1 MNDQNKQDHLTAP
14 TILPVKRRRGRPR
27 KDGGLAKRVM
37 LQTPTTPATEN
48 SKTQQHAE
56 VSQKDSTSE
65 NMLGQIISGVIDG
78 CFDAGY
84 FLSIKI
90 GNSANTFRGLVFE
103 PGRFSPITAANDI
116 APQVKMYHR
125 SQVIKLQDQDNRTDK
140 PNQLEKQLNVSP
152 GQDLLSEPVPN
163 ATLVRTNQH
172 ANPDQTLKTQS
183 QYIPILENL
192 RMVEQDEVM
201 QVFEVA
207 NQSESPK
214 LNAEQGKCVVSE
226 SILEPKA
233 GEETIKRRQN
243 KLTDSIIQPVTLVY
257 ANLNSSNES
266 IQHNNVVDKSQET
279 DVDHQQQVEP
289 EVEKNKSNLG
299 ISPQPKELVQCELKK
314 LNFISQ
320 ELTIVNP
327 ELQPKELSQTGQGN
341 QDLQPHQNPPFS
353 ELNSVAQESL
363 AAESKVQSSDPI
375 HNEVKSSSF
384 ELHYVDDMPQAVE
397 SVQGKPNPD
406 RNQVLV
412 TDDNQVLPQESIS
425 ESTDFM
431 MEKQSFSN
439 IAELQQSTHI
449 GTEVKAVGNQE
460 SSHERKQATDPSD
473 EVVLVSQCAPQPED
487 ADTEKSDYA
496 ANLETQTNSHSRN

>member
-1 MNDQNKQDHLTAP
+1 MNDQNKHDHHTAP
-14 TILPVKRRRGRPR
+14 TIPPAKRRRGRPR

-48 SKTQQHAE
+48 SNKIQQHAE
-56 VSQKDSTSE
+56 MSQKDSTSE
-65 NMLGQIISGVIDG
+65 NMLGQIVSGVVDG

-84 FLSIKI
+84 FLSINI
-90 GNSANTFRGLVFE
+90 GNNANTFRGLVFE
-103 PGRFSPITAANDI
+103 PGQFSPITAANDI

-125 SQVIKLQDQDNRTDK
+125 SQVIKLLDQDNRTDK

-152 GQDLLSEPVPN
+152 GQDLPSEPMSN
-163 ATLVRTNQH
+163 ATLVPTNQH
-172 ANPDQTLKTQS
+172 ANPDQTLKIQS
-183 QYIPILENL
+183 QSIPILENL
-192 RMVEQDEVM
+192 IMVEQDEVM

-214 LNAEQGKCVVSE
+214 LNAEQGKYVGSE

-233 GEETIKRRQN
+233 SEETSKECENQ
-243 KLTDSIIQPVTLVY
+243 LMDSIIQPGTLVY
-257 ANLNSSNES
+257 TNLNSSNES
-266 IQHNNVVDKSQET
+266 IQHNNVVDKSQEM
-279 DVDHQQQVEP
+279 DLDHQQQVES

-299 ISPQPKELVQCELKK
+299 IPLQPKEFVQCELKK

-320 ELTIVNP
+320 ELPIVNP

-341 QDLQPHQNPPFS
+341 QDFQPHQNPPFS

-363 AAESKVQSSDPI
+363 AAESKVQLSDPI

-384 ELHYVDDMPQAVE
+384 ELHFVDDMPQAVE
-397 SVQGKPNPD
+397 SAQKEPNPD
-406 RNQVLV
+406 PNQVLV
-412 TDDNQVLPQESIS
+412 TEDNQVLPQESIS
-425 ESTDFM
+425 KSTDFM
-431 MEKQSFSN
+431 MEKQSFTN
-439 IAELQQSTHI
+439 IKELQQSTHI

-460 SSHERKQATDPSD
+460 SSHERNQATDPSD
-473 EVVLVSQCAPQPED
+473 EVVLASQCEPQPED

-496 ANLETQTNSHSRN
+496 ANLETQTNSHP